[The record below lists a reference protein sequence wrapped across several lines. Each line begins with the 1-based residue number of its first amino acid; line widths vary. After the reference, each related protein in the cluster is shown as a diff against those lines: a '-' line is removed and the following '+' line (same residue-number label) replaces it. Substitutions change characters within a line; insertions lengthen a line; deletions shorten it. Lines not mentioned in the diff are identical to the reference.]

1 MNYRNLTFES
11 FVRLPSSACAYQLCR
26 AVTRSA
32 PTGPRVVLLHGLTGV
47 GKTHLLGAT
56 AWAFRLLHP
65 DRRVVVTTA
74 HELRYALVQAI
85 RVDRVR
91 EFEAGYL
98 DVALLVIDDLH
109 TLVDCLGTQDGLA
122 RSVAKWAA
130 AGAHVIGAATSSP
143 ETLGVFRSVLAETL
157 HVRQCR
163 VARPSRSEIRQI
175 VATLASGRSMAMSF
189 SSLTKIARN
198 SAGDVR
204 RALGALTHIEATAR
218 LPGGRL
224 APAWM
229 ARTATGAR

>member
-1 MNYRNLTFES
+1 MGQRRYQRLPRSRARGRRRPGHVSAREDPQLVERQVRHPVRVGSAPPLLERRRDKIPLRRIMNYRNLTFES

-91 EFEAGYL
+91 EFEAGFL
-98 DVALLVIDDLH
+98 RVALALLRGFH
-109 TLVDCLGTQDGLA
+109 TLFAWLWTQHGL
-122 RSVAKWAA
+122 
-130 AGAHVIGAATSSP
+130 
-143 ETLGVFRSVLAETL
+143 
-157 HVRQCR
+157 
-163 VARPSRSEIRQI
+163 
-175 VATLASGRSMAMSF
+175 
-189 SSLTKIARN
+189 
-198 SAGDVR
+198 
-204 RALGALTHIEATAR
+204 
-218 LPGGRL
+218 
-224 APAWM
+224 
-229 ARTATGAR
+229 